1 MENNFDIES
10 FLSLE
15 DYATETRVARRKKDL
30 NTQEFFTPYSIV
42 KRMCDKIASETWAD
56 PSKTFLEP
64 CAGNFQFI
72 LFILYRRIVEYHI
85 DWKTALQ
92 TTYGLELMPDNVQE
106 GRDRVHALLRQ
117 ISPKYVKSEADSI
130 MDHNFVCHDF
140 FTWDFINWREMT
152 ADEIQEITKKKSKK
166 DKKSKKEKEIPVK
179 SPEIPQKLSD
189 IIPEIKRQ
197 TENDQ
202 KTTRK
207 QTEKRFPVQLSF
219 DF

>member
-1 MENNFDIES
+1 MQTSFNIEK

-15 DYATETRVARRKKDL
+15 DYATDVRVSRRKTKNDDGIAS
-30 NTQEFFTPYSIV
+30 NEFFTPYSIV
-42 KRMCDKIASETWAD
+42 KRMCDKIAPETWAD

-92 TTYGLELMPDNVQE
+92 TTYGLELMADNVQE
-106 GRDRVHALLRQ
+106 GRERVHTLLRQ
-117 ISPKYVKSEADSI
+117 ISPNSGSQAYEVSEADSI

-152 ADEIQEITKKKSKK
+152 TDETAQQNKKKKK
-166 DKKSKKEKEIPVK
+166 KNAKV
-179 SPEIPQKLSD
+179 
-189 IIPEIKRQ
+189 
-197 TENDQ
+197 
-202 KTTRK
+202 
-207 QTEKRFPVQLSF
+207 
-219 DF
+219 